1 MFPHLKKSF
10 ICISW
15 IKLFFLGRFL
25 KNGAK
30 EKPFSTDIETRKRIS
45 RKKGDA
51 IMRIESFN
59 QVAQI
64 YNKNKAVRAQRTSA
78 ANVAR
83 DEVQISSFGRDY
95 QIAKQAVAEASDI
108 REDRVAQLKEVVNS
122 GNYNVDMD
130 EFADKLLQK
139 YNALA

>member
-1 MFPHLKKSF
+1 
-10 ICISW
+10 
-15 IKLFFLGRFL
+15 
-25 KNGAK
+25 
-30 EKPFSTDIETRKRIS
+30 
-45 RKKGDA
+45 
-51 IMRIESFN
+51 MRIESFN

-130 EFADKLLQK
+130 DFADKLLQK